1 MNKRTVTRLK
11 TWALMVWVFLAV
23 IPQGS
28 GAVKPEIP
36 VDVLGRLIL
45 QDGGR
50 KKPFD
55 TYARENLVKLTGR
68 AKWISPEGQR
78 WSAIEVMTD
87 LALGTNNWLG
97 EKIIRIGFIPLKE
110 RLGLDVSEKFFS
122 YHDIRSQGE
131 VSSKLMGILNPRDG
145 STPDSKLTAE
155 ARKLVGQLNQLEN
168 LTGAEAFAW
177 VPVGGGGRWLHVED
191 APQAYS
197 ERGSDILLA
206 YKAMQQAYRQGNVP
220 EFQKQARAFR
230 SQLESLGG
238 PELYPSGRMKM
249 ELIYNYVHPFR
260 WAWIVLLVSFALL
273 LIPETG
279 SPQRSGLRCTYCI
292 GMSLFGTAILLQIF
306 GFVLRTL
313 ISGRAPVT
321 NMYEVLIFMAL
332 GASVIAY
339 IFTIMYRQKM
349 LVQAAA
355 VVAALTL
362 ILADNLPA
370 VFDPGIQPLVPVLQ
384 SNWWLTVHV
393 ITITIGYAAFL
404 LAMGVGH
411 IAMARYLFFPTDKK
425 TIDNLTRFNY
435 HTMQLGVLFLA
446 AGTLLGGLW
455 AEKAWGRFWG
465 WDTKETWALIALLLY
480 LAVLHARYVRWIGGF
495 GLNAASVLA
504 FQGIVMA
511 GYGVNYLLGTGK
523 HSYGFGVGGELVV
536 GIFVLLELILV
547 LLAVIRHRQ
556 VIKQSKGTQS

>member
-1 MNKRTVTRLK
+1 MRLK
-11 TWALMVWVFLAV
+11 TWAFMVWVFLAA
-23 IPQGS
+23 IQQGS

-36 VDVLGRLIL
+36 VDVMGRLIL

-68 AKWISPEGQR
+68 AKWISPEGKR
-78 WSAIEVMTD
+78 WSAIEVMSD

-97 EKIIRIGFIPLKE
+97 EKMIRIGFIPLKE
-110 RLGLDVSEKFFS
+110 RLGLATGEKFFS
-122 YHDIRSQGE
+122 YRDIRSQSE

-145 STPDSKLTAE
+145 STPDSKLATE

-177 VPVGGGGRWLHVED
+177 IPVSGGGRWLHVED
-191 APQAYS
+191 APQIYS
-197 ERGSDILLA
+197 DHGPDILLA
-206 YKAMQQAYRQGNVP
+206 YKAMQQAYRQGNTV
-220 EFQKQARAFR
+220 EFQKQARSFR
-230 SQLESLGG
+230 SHLESLGG
-238 PELYPSGRMKM
+238 QELYPSGRMKM

-273 LIPETG
+273 LFPGTSCPRRPG
-279 SPQRSGLRCTYCI
+279 PYCI
-292 GMSLFGTAILLQIF
+292 AMSLFGTGILLQIF
-306 GFVLRTL
+306 GFTLRTL

-339 IFTIMYRQKM
+339 IYEIMYRQKV

-355 VVAALTL
+355 VVAAMTL

-370 VFDPGIQPLVPVLQ
+370 VFDPSIQPLVPVLQ

-393 ITITIGYAAFL
+393 ITITIGYGAFL

-411 IAMARYLFFPTDKK
+411 IAMARYLFYPTDRKV
-425 TIDNLTRFNY
+425 IENLTRFNY
-435 HTMQLGVLFLA
+435 RTLQIGVLFLA

-465 WDTKETWALIALLLY
+465 WDPKETWALIALLLY

-523 HSYGFGVGGELVV
+523 HSYGFGVGGELIV
-536 GIFVLLELILV
+536 GIFVLAELILV
-547 LLAVIRHRQ
+547 LLAVMRHRQ
-556 VIKQSKGTQS
+556 GIKHSKGTQS

>member
-1 MNKRTVTRLK
+1 MRLK
-11 TWALMVWVFLAV
+11 TWAFMVWVFLAA
-23 IPQGS
+23 IQQGS

-36 VDVLGRLIL
+36 VNVMGRLIL

-68 AKWISPEGQR
+68 AKWISPEGKR

-97 EKIIRIGFIPLKE
+97 EKMIRIGFIPLKE
-110 RLGLDVSEKFFS
+110 RLGLATGEKFFS
-122 YHDIRSQGE
+122 YRDIRSQSE

-145 STPDSKLTAE
+145 STPDSKLATE

-177 VPVGGGGRWLHVED
+177 IPVSGGGRWLHVED
-191 APQAYS
+191 APQIYS
-197 ERGSDILLA
+197 DHGPDILLA
-206 YKAMQQAYRQGNVP
+206 YKAMQQAYRQGNTV
-220 EFQKQARAFR
+220 EFQKQARSFR
-230 SQLESLGG
+230 SHLESLGG
-238 PELYPSGRMKM
+238 QELYPSGRMKM

-273 LIPETG
+273 LFPGTSCPRRPG
-279 SPQRSGLRCTYCI
+279 PYCI
-292 GMSLFGTAILLQIF
+292 AMSLFGTGILLQIF
-306 GFVLRTL
+306 GFTLRTL

-339 IFTIMYRQKM
+339 IYEIMYRQKV

-355 VVAALTL
+355 VVAAMTL

-370 VFDPGIQPLVPVLQ
+370 VFDPSIQPLVPVLQ

-393 ITITIGYAAFL
+393 ITITIGYGAFL

-411 IAMARYLFFPTDKK
+411 IAMARYLFYPTDRKV
-425 TIDNLTRFNY
+425 IENLTRFNY
-435 HTMQLGVLFLA
+435 RTLQIGVLFLA

-465 WDTKETWALIALLLY
+465 WDPKETWALIALLLY

-523 HSYGFGVGGELVV
+523 HSYGFGVGGELIV
-536 GIFVLLELILV
+536 GIFVLAELILV
-547 LLAVIRHRQ
+547 LLAVMRHRQ
-556 VIKQSKGTQS
+556 GIKHSKGTQS

>member
-1 MNKRTVTRLK
+1 MRLK
-11 TWALMVWVFLAV
+11 TWAFMVWVFLAA
-23 IPQGS
+23 IQQGS

-36 VDVLGRLIL
+36 VDVMGRLIL

-68 AKWISPEGQR
+68 AKWISPEGKR
-78 WSAIEVMTD
+78 WSAIEVMSD

-97 EKIIRIGFIPLKE
+97 EKMIRIGFIPLKE
-110 RLGLDVSEKFFS
+110 RLGLATGEKFFS
-122 YHDIRSQGE
+122 YRDIRSQSE

-145 STPDSKLTAE
+145 STPDSKLVTE

-168 LTGAEAFAW
+168 LTGAEAFSW
-177 VPVGGGGRWLHVED
+177 IPVSGGGRWLHVED
-191 APQAYS
+191 APQIYS
-197 ERGSDILLA
+197 DHGPDILLA
-206 YKAMQQAYRQGNVP
+206 YKAMQQAYRQGNTV
-220 EFQKQARAFR
+220 EFQKQARSFR
-230 SQLESLGG
+230 SHLESLGG
-238 PELYPSGRMKM
+238 QELYPSGRMKM
-249 ELIYNYVHPFR
+249 ELIYNYAHPFR

-273 LIPETG
+273 LFPGTSCPRRPG
-279 SPQRSGLRCTYCI
+279 PYCI
-292 GMSLFGTAILLQIF
+292 AMSLFGTGILLQIF
-306 GFVLRTL
+306 GFTLRTL

-339 IFTIMYRQKM
+339 IYEIMYRQKV

-355 VVAALTL
+355 VVAAMTL

-370 VFDPGIQPLVPVLQ
+370 VFDPSIQPLVPVLQ

-393 ITITIGYAAFL
+393 ITITIGYGAFL

-411 IAMARYLFFPTDKK
+411 IAMARYLFYPTDRKV
-425 TIDNLTRFNY
+425 IENLTRFNY
-435 HTMQLGVLFLA
+435 RTLQIGVLFLA

-465 WDTKETWALIALLLY
+465 WDPKETWALIALLLY

-523 HSYGFGVGGELVV
+523 HSYGFGVGGELIV
-536 GIFVLLELILV
+536 GIFVLAELILV
-547 LLAVIRHRQ
+547 LLAVMRHRQ
-556 VIKQSKGTQS
+556 GIKHSKGTQS

>member
-1 MNKRTVTRLK
+1 MRLK
-11 TWALMVWVFLAV
+11 TWAFMVWVFLAA
-23 IPQGS
+23 IQQGS

-36 VDVLGRLIL
+36 VDVMGRLIL

-68 AKWISPEGQR
+68 AKWISPEGKR
-78 WSAIEVMTD
+78 WSAIEVMSD

-97 EKIIRIGFIPLKE
+97 EKMIRIGFIPLKE
-110 RLGLDVSEKFFS
+110 RLGLATGEKFFS
-122 YHDIRSQGE
+122 YRDIRSQSE

-145 STPDSKLTAE
+145 STPDSKLATE

-177 VPVGGGGRWLHVED
+177 IPVSGGGRWLHVED
-191 APQAYS
+191 APQIYS
-197 ERGSDILLA
+197 DHGPDILLA
-206 YKAMQQAYRQGNVP
+206 YKAMQQAYRQGNTV

-230 SQLESLGG
+230 SHLESLGG
-238 PELYPSGRMKM
+238 QELYPSGRMKM

-273 LIPETG
+273 LFPGTSCPRRPG
-279 SPQRSGLRCTYCI
+279 PYCI
-292 GMSLFGTAILLQIF
+292 AMSLFGTGILLQIF
-306 GFVLRTL
+306 GFTLRTL

-339 IFTIMYRQKM
+339 IYEIMYRQKV

-355 VVAALTL
+355 VVAAMTL

-370 VFDPGIQPLVPVLQ
+370 VFDPSIQPLVPVLQ

-393 ITITIGYAAFL
+393 ITITIGYGAFL

-411 IAMARYLFFPTDKK
+411 IAMARYLFYPTDRKV
-425 TIDNLTRFNY
+425 IENLTRFNY
-435 HTMQLGVLFLA
+435 RTLQIGVLFLA

-465 WDTKETWALIALLLY
+465 WDPKETWALIALLLY

-523 HSYGFGVGGELVV
+523 HSYGFGVGGELIV
-536 GIFVLLELILV
+536 GIFVLAELILV
-547 LLAVIRHRQ
+547 LLAVMRHRQ
-556 VIKQSKGTQS
+556 GIKHSKGTQS

>member
-1 MNKRTVTRLK
+1 MRLK
-11 TWALMVWVFLAV
+11 TWAFMVWVFLAA
-23 IPQGS
+23 IQQGS

-36 VDVLGRLIL
+36 VDVMGRLIL

-68 AKWISPEGQR
+68 AKWISPEGKR
-78 WSAIEVMTD
+78 WSATEVMTD

-97 EKIIRIGFIPLKE
+97 EKMIRIGFIPLKE
-110 RLGLDVSEKFFS
+110 RLGLATGEKFFS
-122 YHDIRSQGE
+122 YRDIRSQAE
-131 VSSKLMGILNPRDG
+131 VSSKLMGILNPGEG
-145 STPDSKLTAE
+145 STPDSKLATE

-177 VPVGGGGRWLHVED
+177 IPVSGGGRWLHVED
-191 APQAYS
+191 APQIYS
-197 ERGSDILLA
+197 DHGPDILLA
-206 YKAMQQAYRQGNVP
+206 YKAMQQAYRQGNTV
-220 EFQKQARAFR
+220 EFQKQARSFR
-230 SQLESLGG
+230 SHLESLGG
-238 PELYPSGRMKM
+238 QELYPSGRMKM

-273 LIPETG
+273 LFPGTSCPRRPG
-279 SPQRSGLRCTYCI
+279 PYCI
-292 GMSLFGTAILLQIF
+292 AMSLFGTSILLQIF
-306 GFVLRTL
+306 GFALRTL

-339 IFTIMYRQKM
+339 IYEIMYRQKV

-355 VVAALTL
+355 VVAAMTL

-370 VFDPGIQPLVPVLQ
+370 VFDPSIQPLVPVLQ

-393 ITITIGYAAFL
+393 ITITIGYGAFL

-411 IAMARYLFFPTDKK
+411 IAMARYLFYPTDRKV
-425 TIDNLTRFNY
+425 IENLTRFNY
-435 HTMQLGVLFLA
+435 RTLQIGVLFLA

-465 WDTKETWALIALLLY
+465 WDPKETWALIALLLY

-523 HSYGFGVGGELVV
+523 HSYGFGVGGELIV
-536 GIFVLLELILV
+536 GIFVLAELILV
-547 LLAVIRHRQ
+547 LLAVMRHRQ
-556 VIKQSKGTQS
+556 GIKHSKGTQS

>member
-1 MNKRTVTRLK
+1 MGLK
-11 TWALMVWVFLAV
+11 TWALIVWVFLAA
-23 IPQGS
+23 IQQGS

-36 VDVLGRLIL
+36 VDVMGRLIL

-55 TYARENLVKLTGR
+55 TYSRENLVKLTGR
-68 AKWISPEGQR
+68 AKWISPEGKR

-97 EKIIRIGFIPLKE
+97 EKIIRVGYIPLKE
-110 RLGLDVSEKFFS
+110 QLGLEKAEKFFS
-122 YHDIRSQGE
+122 YRDIRSQSE

-145 STPDSKLTAE
+145 STPSSRLATE
-155 ARKLVGQLNQLEN
+155 ARKLVGQLNQLEK

-177 VPVGGGGRWLHVED
+177 IPVSGGGRWLYVED
-191 APQAYS
+191 APEVYS
-197 ERGSDILLA
+197 TRGPDILLA
-206 YKAMQQAYRQGNVP
+206 YRAMQQAYRLGDVP
-220 EFQKQARAFR
+220 EFQKQTRAFR

-238 PELYPSGRMKM
+238 PELYPSKRMKM
-249 ELIYNYVHPFR
+249 ELIYNYIHPFR
-260 WAWIVLLVSFALL
+260 WAWIALLVSFALL
-273 LIPETG
+273 LFPGIGCPKNG
-279 SPQRSGLRCTYCI
+279 RPGPYCVA
-292 GMSLFGTAILLQIF
+292 MALFGTSILLQIF
-306 GFVLRTL
+306 GFAMRTL

-339 IFTIMYRQKM
+339 IYEIMYRQKV
-349 LVQAAA
+349 LVQAAS

-370 VFDPGIQPLVPVLQ
+370 VFDPSIQPLVPVLQ

-411 IAMARYLFFPTDKK
+411 IAMVRYLFYTTDRK

-435 HTMQLGVLFLA
+435 RTMQIGVLFLA

-465 WDTKETWALIALLLY
+465 WDPKETWALIALLLY

-523 HSYGFGVGGELVV
+523 HSYGFGVGGELIV
-536 GIFVLLELILV
+536 GIFVLLELVLV
-547 LLAVIRHRQ
+547 LLAVMRHRQ
-556 VIKQSKGTQS
+556 CIKHSKRTQT

>member
-1 MNKRTVTRLK
+1 MRLK
-11 TWALMVWVFLAV
+11 TWALMVWVFLAA
-23 IPQGS
+23 IQQGS

-36 VDVLGRLIL
+36 VDVMGRLIL

-68 AKWISPEGQR
+68 AKWISPEGKR

-97 EKIIRIGFIPLKE
+97 EKMIRIGFIPLKE
-110 RLGLDVSEKFFS
+110 RLGLATGEKFFS
-122 YHDIRSQGE
+122 YRDIRSQAE

-145 STPDSKLTAE
+145 STPDSKLVTE

-177 VPVGGGGRWLHVED
+177 IPVSGGGRWLHVED
-191 APQAYS
+191 APQIYS
-197 ERGSDILLA
+197 DHGPDILLA
-206 YKAMQQAYRQGNVP
+206 YKAMQQAYRQGNTV
-220 EFQKQARAFR
+220 EFQEQARTFR
-230 SQLESLGG
+230 SHLESLGG
-238 PELYPSGRMKM
+238 QELYPSGRMKM

-273 LIPETG
+273 LFPGTSCPRRPG
-279 SPQRSGLRCTYCI
+279 PYCI
-292 GMSLFGTAILLQIF
+292 AMSLFGTGILLQIF
-306 GFVLRTL
+306 GFTLRTL

-339 IFTIMYRQKM
+339 IYEMMYRQKV

-355 VVAALTL
+355 VVAAMTL

-370 VFDPGIQPLVPVLQ
+370 VFDPSIQPLVPVLQ

-393 ITITIGYAAFL
+393 ITITIGYGAFL

-411 IAMARYLFFPTDKK
+411 IAMARYLFYPTDRKV
-425 TIDNLTRFNY
+425 IEDLTRFNY
-435 HTMQLGVLFLA
+435 RTLQIGVLFLA

-465 WDTKETWALIALLLY
+465 WDPKETWALIALLLY

-523 HSYGFGVGGELVV
+523 HSYGFGVGGELIV
-536 GIFVLLELILV
+536 GIFVLAELILV
-547 LLAVIRHRQ
+547 LLAVMRHRQ
-556 VIKQSKGTQS
+556 GIKHSKGTQS

>member
-1 MNKRTVTRLK
+1 MRLK
-11 TWALMVWVFLAV
+11 TWAFMVWVFLAA
-23 IPQGS
+23 IQQGS

-36 VDVLGRLIL
+36 VNVMGRLIL

-68 AKWISPEGQR
+68 AKWISPEGKR

-97 EKIIRIGFIPLKE
+97 EKMIRIGFIPLKE
-110 RLGLDVSEKFFS
+110 RLGLATGEKFFS
-122 YHDIRSQGE
+122 YRDIRSQAE

-145 STPDSKLTAE
+145 STPDSKLATE

-177 VPVGGGGRWLHVED
+177 IPVSGGGRWLHVED
-191 APQAYS
+191 APQIYS
-197 ERGSDILLA
+197 DRGSDILLA
-206 YKAMQQAYRQGNVP
+206 YKAMQQAYRQGNTV

-230 SQLESLGG
+230 SHLESLGG
-238 PELYPSGRMKM
+238 QELYPSGRMKM

-273 LIPETG
+273 LFPGTSCPRRPG
-279 SPQRSGLRCTYCI
+279 PYCI
-292 GMSLFGTAILLQIF
+292 AMSLFGTSILLQIF
-306 GFVLRTL
+306 GFALRTL

-339 IFTIMYRQKM
+339 IYEIMYRQKV

-355 VVAALTL
+355 VVAAMTL

-370 VFDPGIQPLVPVLQ
+370 VFDPSIQPLVPVLQ

-393 ITITIGYAAFL
+393 ITITIGYGAFL

-411 IAMARYLFFPTDKK
+411 IAMARYLFYPTDRKV
-425 TIDNLTRFNY
+425 IENLTRFNY
-435 HTMQLGVLFLA
+435 RTLQIGVLFLA

-465 WDTKETWALIALLLY
+465 WDPKETWALIALLLY

-523 HSYGFGVGGELVV
+523 HSYGFGVGGELIV
-536 GIFVLLELILV
+536 GIFVLAELILV
-547 LLAVIRHRQ
+547 LLAVMRHRQ
-556 VIKQSKGTQS
+556 GIKHSKGTQS

>member
-1 MNKRTVTRLK
+1 MNKRTMMRLK
-11 TWALMVWVFLAV
+11 TWAFMVWVFLAA
-23 IPQGS
+23 IQQGS

-36 VDVLGRLIL
+36 VDVMGRLIL

-68 AKWISPEGQR
+68 AKWISPEGKR
-78 WSAIEVMTD
+78 WSATEVMTD

-97 EKIIRIGFIPLKE
+97 EKMIRIGFIPLKE
-110 RLGLDVSEKFFS
+110 RLGLATGEKFFS
-122 YHDIRSQGE
+122 YRDIRSQAE

-145 STPDSKLTAE
+145 STPDSKLATE

-177 VPVGGGGRWLHVED
+177 IPVSGGGRWLYVED
-191 APQAYS
+191 APEVYS
-197 ERGSDILLA
+197 TRGPDILLA
-206 YKAMQQAYRQGNVP
+206 YRAMQQAYRLGDVP
-220 EFQKQARAFR
+220 EFQKQTRAFR

-238 PELYPSGRMKM
+238 PELYPSKRMKM

-260 WAWIVLLVSFALL
+260 WAWIVFLASFALL
-273 LIPETG
+273 LFPGT
-279 SPQRSGLRCTYCI
+279 SCPQGRKPGPYCI
-292 GMSLFGTAILLQIF
+292 AMSLFGTAILLQLF
-306 GFVLRTL
+306 GFTLRTL

-339 IFTIMYRQKM
+339 IYEMKYRQKV
-349 LVQAAA
+349 LVQAAS

-370 VFDPGIQPLVPVLQ
+370 VFDPSIQPLVPVLQ

-404 LAMGVGH
+404 LAMGVSH
-411 IAMARYLFFPTDKK
+411 IAMVRYLFYTTDRK

-435 HTMQLGVLFLA
+435 RTMQIGVLFLA

-465 WDTKETWALIALLLY
+465 WDPKETWALIALLLY

-523 HSYGFGVGGELVV
+523 HSYGFGVGGELIV
-536 GIFVLLELILV
+536 GIFVLAELILV
-547 LLAVIRHRQ
+547 LLAVMRHRQ
-556 VIKQSKGTQS
+556 CIKHSKRTQS

>member
-1 MNKRTVTRLK
+1 MGLK
-11 TWALMVWVFLAV
+11 TWALIVWVFLAA
-23 IPQGS
+23 IQQGS

-36 VDVLGRLIL
+36 VDVMGPLIL

-55 TYARENLVKLTGR
+55 TYSRENLVKLTGR
-68 AKWISPEGQR
+68 AKWISPEGKR

-97 EKIIRIGFIPLKE
+97 EKIIRIGYIPLKE
-110 RLGLDVSEKFFS
+110 QLGLDTAEKFFS
-122 YHDIRSQGE
+122 YRDIRSQTE
-131 VSSKLMGILNPRDG
+131 VSSKLMGILNPRGG
-145 STPDSKLTAE
+145 SAPGSMMVTE
-155 ARKLVGQLNQLEN
+155 ARKLVGQLNQLEK
-168 LTGAEAFAW
+168 LTGEDAFAW
-177 VPVGGGGRWLHVED
+177 IPVSGGGRWLHVED

-197 ERGSDILLA
+197 ALGPDILLA
-206 YKAMQQAYRQGNVP
+206 YRAMQQAYRQGDTL
-220 EFQKQARAFR
+220 EFQMQARNFR
-230 SQLESLGG
+230 SHLEALGG
-238 PELYPSGRMKM
+238 PELYPGGRMKM

-260 WAWIVLLVSFALL
+260 WAWVVLLVSFALL
-273 LIPETG
+273 LFPGTSCPRRPG
-279 SPQRSGLRCTYCI
+279 PYCMA
-292 GMSLFGTAILLQIF
+292 MSLFGVSILLQIF
-306 GFVLRTL
+306 GFALRTL

-339 IFTIMYRQKM
+339 IFEIMYRQKV
-349 LVQAAA
+349 LVQAAS

-404 LAMGVGH
+404 LALGVGH
-411 IAMARYLFFPTDKK
+411 IAMVRYLFYPVDRK

-435 HTMQLGVLFLA
+435 RTMQIGVLFLA

-465 WDTKETWALIALLLY
+465 WDPKETWALIALLLY

-523 HSYGFGVGGELVV
+523 HSYGFGTGGEFIV

-547 LLAVIRHRQ
+547 LLAVMRHRQ
-556 VIKQSKGTQS
+556 CIKHSKGTQA

>member
-1 MNKRTVTRLK
+1 
-11 TWALMVWVFLAV
+11 
-23 IPQGS
+23 
-28 GAVKPEIP
+28 
-36 VDVLGRLIL
+36 
-45 QDGGR
+45 
-50 KKPFD
+50 
-55 TYARENLVKLTGR
+55 
-68 AKWISPEGQR
+68 
-78 WSAIEVMTD
+78 
-87 LALGTNNWLG
+87 
-97 EKIIRIGFIPLKE
+97 
-110 RLGLDVSEKFFS
+110 LGLATGEKFFS
-122 YHDIRSQGE
+122 YRDIRSQSE

-145 STPDSKLTAE
+145 STPDSKLATE

-177 VPVGGGGRWLHVED
+177 IPVSGGGRWLHVED
-191 APQAYS
+191 APQIYS
-197 ERGSDILLA
+197 DHGPDILLA
-206 YKAMQQAYRQGNVP
+206 YKAMQQAYRQGNTV
-220 EFQKQARAFR
+220 EFQKQARSFR
-230 SQLESLGG
+230 SHLESLGG
-238 PELYPSGRMKM
+238 QELYPSGRMKM
-249 ELIYNYVHPFR
+249 ELIYNYAHPFR

-273 LIPETG
+273 LFPGTSCPRRPG
-279 SPQRSGLRCTYCI
+279 PYCI
-292 GMSLFGTAILLQIF
+292 AMSLFGTGILLQIF
-306 GFVLRTL
+306 GFTLRTL

-339 IFTIMYRQKM
+339 IYEIMYRQKV

-355 VVAALTL
+355 VVAAMTL

-370 VFDPGIQPLVPVLQ
+370 VFDPSIQPLVPVLQ

-393 ITITIGYAAFL
+393 ITITIGYGAFL

-411 IAMARYLFFPTDKK
+411 IAMARYLFYPTDRKV
-425 TIDNLTRFNY
+425 IENLTRFNY
-435 HTMQLGVLFLA
+435 RTLQIGVLFLA

-465 WDTKETWALIALLLY
+465 WDPKETWALIALLLY

-523 HSYGFGVGGELVV
+523 HSYGFGVGGELIV
-536 GIFVLLELILV
+536 GIFVLAELILV
-547 LLAVIRHRQ
+547 LLAVMRHRQ
-556 VIKQSKGTQS
+556 GIKHSKGTQS

>member
-1 MNKRTVTRLK
+1 MMRLK
-11 TWALMVWVFLAV
+11 TWAFMVWVFLAA
-23 IPQGS
+23 IQQGS

-36 VDVLGRLIL
+36 VDVMGRLIL

-68 AKWISPEGQR
+68 AKWISPEGKR
-78 WSAIEVMTD
+78 WSAIEVMSD

-97 EKIIRIGFIPLKE
+97 EKMIRIGFIPLKE
-110 RLGLDVSEKFFS
+110 RLGLATGEKFFS
-122 YHDIRSQGE
+122 YRDIRSQSE

-145 STPDSKLTAE
+145 STPDSKLATE
-155 ARKLVGQLNQLEN
+155 ARKLVGQLNQLEK

-177 VPVGGGGRWLHVED
+177 IPVSGGGRWLHVED
-191 APQAYS
+191 APQTYS
-197 ERGSDILLA
+197 TRGPDILLA
-206 YKAMQQAYRQGNVP
+206 YRAMQQAYRLGDVP
-220 EFQKQARAFR
+220 EFQKQTRAFR
-230 SQLESLGG
+230 SHLESLGG
-238 PELYPSGRMKM
+238 PELYPSKRMKM

-273 LIPETG
+273 LFPGTSCPRRPG
-279 SPQRSGLRCTYCI
+279 PYCI
-292 GMSLFGTAILLQIF
+292 AMSLFGTSILLQIF
-306 GFVLRTL
+306 GFALRTL

-332 GASVIAY
+332 GASLIAY
-339 IFTIMYRQKM
+339 IYEIMYRQKV

-355 VVAALTL
+355 VVAAMTL

-370 VFDPGIQPLVPVLQ
+370 VFDPSIQPLVPVLQ

-393 ITITIGYAAFL
+393 ITITIGYGAFL

-411 IAMARYLFFPTDKK
+411 IAMARYLFYPTDRKV
-425 TIDNLTRFNY
+425 IENLTRFNY
-435 HTMQLGVLFLA
+435 RTLQIGVLFLA

-465 WDTKETWALIALLLY
+465 WDPKETWALIALLLY

-523 HSYGFGVGGELVV
+523 HSYGFGVGGELIV
-536 GIFVLLELILV
+536 GIFVLAELILV
-547 LLAVIRHRQ
+547 LLAVMRHRQ
-556 VIKQSKGTQS
+556 GIKHSKGTQS